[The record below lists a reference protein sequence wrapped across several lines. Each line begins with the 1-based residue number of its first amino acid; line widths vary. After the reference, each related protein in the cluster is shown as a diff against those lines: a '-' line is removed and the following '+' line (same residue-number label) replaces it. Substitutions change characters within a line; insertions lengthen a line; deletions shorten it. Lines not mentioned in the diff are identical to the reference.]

1 MKVII
6 FARNHEFPNWSLLT
20 SRLVV
25 LDSSLPMPPTDRQG
39 SSRWS
44 NTLFLNA
51 LNQLSAE
58 DASAN
63 ITNPVEYVIPYAQM
77 LLINAT
83 FVMDTWE
90 MKVMNPHG
98 KTSANLEVHYDKQV
112 GKMNEIRLNLEA
124 LRTFTSERSSTR
136 WTRLIQDYERVLQ
149 STEQQI
155 NVVLAQKMTY
165 RAAMASLDE
174 SKVGIEHAKRS
185 MEQNATVKR
194 LSQLAFVF
202 IPLSFCTSI
211 FGMNLE
217 ILGTGTAKGWMVF
230 LAIATAYTAT
240 SLVYAVSNFQNVKAA
255 STAFMS
261 QFTRRVR
268 FLAMEYD
275 DESNTIGA

>member
-1 MKVII
+1 M
-6 FARNHEFPNWSLLT
+6 FARNHEFPNWSLLV

-25 LDSSLPMPPTDRQG
+25 LDSSLPMPPVTRQG
-39 SSRWS
+39 PSRWS

-51 LNQLSAE
+51 ISQLTAE
-58 DASAN
+58 DTSTN

-77 LLINAT
+77 ILINAT

-90 MKVMNPHG
+90 MKVMHPHG

-124 LRTFTSERSSTR
+124 LSTFTSEHSSTR
-136 WTRLIQDYERVLQ
+136 WRKLLKDYERVLK

-174 SKVGIEHAKRS
+174 SKIGIEHAKRS

-202 IPLSFCTSI
+202 IPLSFSTSI

-230 LAIATAYTAT
+230 LAIVSAYTAT
-240 SLVYAVSNFQNVKAA
+240 SLVYILTNYQNVKAA
-255 STAFMS
+255 CTGVIAQCIRPINS
-261 QFTRRVR
+261 
-268 FLAMEYD
+268 LAMRNN
-275 DESNTIGA
+275 DESKTIGA